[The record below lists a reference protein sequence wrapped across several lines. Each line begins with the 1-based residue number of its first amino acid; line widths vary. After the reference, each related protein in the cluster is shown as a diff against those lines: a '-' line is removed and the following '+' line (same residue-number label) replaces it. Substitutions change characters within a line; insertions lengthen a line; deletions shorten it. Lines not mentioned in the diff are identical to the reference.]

1 VAETEAP
8 LVELLEEIRPL
19 ARQLAVVLVR
29 QELAG
34 LTASLNGAVSATDAE
49 MVLARPQL
57 PQETTNAQGQTSL
70 RLPRPSTVPATKQ
83 CRICGQTKA
92 ATRVR
97 PWAKAM
103 QASRREGEKRRA
115 NGKSHNPPTRSP
127 IRHREE
133 RRKDARARAGSRAT
147 ATGTSAAER

>member
-1 VAETEAP
+1 VAETEAL

-103 QASRREGEKRRA
+103 QASRREGEKRCA
-115 NGKSHNPPTRSP
+115 NGKSQTRRRGAHPAPGGAQEGRKSP
-127 IRHREE
+127 
-133 RRKDARARAGSRAT
+133 RRSRAT

>member
-57 PQETTNAQGQTSL
+57 PQETTNAPGQTSL
-70 RLPRPSTVPATKQ
+70 RLPPRVDGPGNEAVPHLRPDESGDASSTV
-83 CRICGQTKA
+83 GEGN
-92 ATRVR
+92 
-97 PWAKAM
+97 
-103 QASRREGEKRRA
+103 ASEPPRGREAPRERKIP
-115 NGKSHNPPTRSP
+115 NPPTRSP
-127 IRHREE
+127 TRHREE